1 MIGVADGGTIQV
13 ADTVTVPKNFIW
25 KNHKKEVTI
34 TGVTLDFT
42 GLSNVEIGD
51 DVTFDEITLT
61 FTAGDN
67 LFANGHAVTI
77 GSNVDMTNNISL
89 YGGGNGEDSVVD
101 STNLTVL
108 SGTYSRIYGGS
119 LEGTV
124 KGSTNLYIG
133 GNVNDEE
140 NASAHANTYRIYA
153 GGNND
158 TVGSTN
164 CTFTGS
170 AQANYLFGG
179 SYGDDAKVNGTTN
192 LAFEGGAV
200 YGIYG
205 GNESS
210 ATLSG
215 TKVTM
220 TGGMVAQ
227 VFGANQSTSMTGN
240 VDLQLLGG
248 TITRRIYGGC
258 YNEYGTTSFSS
269 SNYVTGTIALTLGEN
284 LEINLQDP
292 DSLGDLA
299 VYARSRHNQVSSNE
313 KSIIYYENATAQTK
327 HKDSLGAQDTGAKM
341 IMKVSLLSSKL
352 VSACDNSYVLN

>member
-1 MIGVADGGTIQV
+1 
-13 ADTVTVPKNFIW
+13 
-25 KNHKKEVTI
+25 
-34 TGVTLDFT
+34 
-42 GLSNVEIGD
+42 
-51 DVTFDEITLT
+51 
-61 FTAGDN
+61 
-67 LFANGHAVTI
+67 
-77 GSNVDMTNNISL
+77 MTNNINL
-89 YGGGNGEDSVVD
+89 YGGGNGENSAVD

-133 GNVNDEE
+133 GTVNDAE
-140 NASAHANTYRIYA
+140 NASAHANIYRIYA

-179 SYGDDAKVNGTTN
+179 SYGDNAKVLGTTN
-192 LAFEGGAV
+192 IAFGGGAV

-210 ATLSG
+210 ATISG
-215 TKVTM
+215 TKVVV
-220 TGGMVAQ
+220 TGGTIAQ
-227 VFGANQSTSMTGN
+227 VFGANQSASMTGN

-248 TITRRIYGGC
+248 TITRRVYGGC

-269 SNYVTGTIALTLGEN
+269 SNYVTGTIALTLGED
-284 LEINLQDP
+284 LTLDLQDP

-313 KSIIYYENATAQTK
+313 TSIIYYENAAAQTK
-327 HKDSLGAQDTGAKM
+327 HANSLGAQDSGAQA
-341 IMKVSLLSSKL
+341 IMLVSLIPYKI
-352 VSACDNSYVLN
+352 VSACDSSVVLN